1 MDTVMYYSSARFP
14 LQALFATATLVLLCL
29 PVAGCFYGSPTQCEN
44 DSDCFQ
50 DEKCVA
56 GTCQSAG
63 EATGSTGGSTGGET
77 TYEDGGSS
85 DGDSGT
91 SDRDGRSSGG
101 DGSTGQDTPG
111 IECPEYSDKLA
122 EENSLRDLASN
133 SQGLC
138 ANFDGED
145 DCSVLA
151 EYESEEATCSDGIDN
166 DCDGEPDCGDDSC
179 AQANCAVSDSGEGA
193 ECRMNTCVET
203 ACSDG
208 EDNDGDEYADDDDED
223 CDSPDAKL
231 AGATCTNGTECLSKR
246 CVDTE
251 CAHRIGL
258 SAQKLPSDFSNM
270 ASANDICSRGA
281 SDDGGGWKAL
291 VYEAPDSG
299 AGIGQ
304 IELKA
309 AVVNFEG
316 DILFNRSDVT
326 DKSLPT
332 PRNPIGFEKVD
343 GTSANPSKTWT
354 GYEVG
359 EKSDGQSTYVQA
371 ANCDG
376 WTEQLGSDTRT
387 PPQGWT
393 GNPGSA
399 NAEWLSEQSTD
410 CTTDNAAFLYCIDG
424 QRQ

>member
-1 MDTVMYYSSARFP
+1 MNCSTAQFP
-14 LQALFATATLVLLCL
+14 LQAFLATGTLLLSGF
-29 PVAGCFYGSPTQCEN
+29 VITGCFYGSPTQCEN

-50 DEKCVA
+50 NEKCVD
-56 GTCQSAG
+56 GTCNP
-63 EATGSTGGSTGGET
+63 TGET
-77 TYEDGGSS
+77 DDTSETTPPRDVSYEDDSSTDPS
-85 DGDSGT
+85 DGGTREDST
-91 SDRDGRSSGG
+91 ETEPDASDSLCPNLDELDDDTLEELAALQQGVCADFTLDG
-101 DGSTGQDTPG
+101 
-111 IECPEYSDKLA
+111 
-122 EENSLRDLASN
+122 
-133 SQGLC
+133 
-138 ANFDGED
+138 
-145 DCSVLA
+145 DCSALA
-151 EYESEEATCSDGIDN
+151 DYESEEETCSDGIDN
-166 DCDGEPDCGDDSC
+166 DCDGEPDCSDDSC

-208 EDNDGDEYADDDDED
+208 ENNDGDEYADDDDED
-223 CDSPDAKL
+223 CDNPEAKL
-231 AGATCTNGTECLSKR
+231 AGATCTSGTECLSKR

-270 ASANDICSRGA
+270 ESANDICSRGA

-291 VYEAPDSG
+291 VHEAPDSG

-316 DILFNRSDVT
+316 DIVFHRSDVT

-343 GTSANPSKTWT
+343 GTSAKRSRTWT
-354 GYEVG
+354 GYQVADASG
-359 EKSDGQSTYVQA
+359 VSTYQQA
-371 ANCDG
+371 ANCEN
-376 WTEQLGSDTRT
+376 WTKQLASDTPS

-393 GNPGSA
+393 GNPGST
-399 NAEWLSEQSTD
+399 NADWLSEQSTD
-410 CTTDNAAFLYCIDG
+410 CTTDNAAFLYCVDG